1 MLIIYLDQN
10 KWVDVARAVK
20 YPNKYP
26 EHRAVLETLVKE
38 AESGRIIVPLT
49 QTNIYETHKI
59 NSTERRFDLADTQA
73 RLSQGKVFCGRR
85 RRLEIEVIDVMR
97 AAYGLESLPWADH
110 WFLSDV
116 FFEATL
122 DWDDQRL
129 GGIVSSRVFEA
140 MKQNPPKFLF
150 DYLMNTTD
158 EVRTTAAKNFTEGSE
173 KLKQLIEER
182 RKRDAG
188 KSLSM
193 RRRIYSATLA
203 ANELDVI
210 LGFAKNAGLPT
221 QDENDVLRKCVRKLI
236 TDAPIYYIEREITLK
251 IEAQPRP
258 VTENDFRDMQTFC
271 AVMPY
276 ADVVIAENQFSNLA
290 KQAGLDKKYQT
301 QVLTNLSS
309 LQDVL

>member
-1 MLIIYLDQN
+1 
-10 KWVDVARAVK
+10 
-20 YPNKYP
+20 
-26 EHRAVLETLVKE
+26 
-38 AESGRIIVPLT
+38 
-49 QTNIYETHKI
+49 
-59 NSTERRFDLADTQA
+59 
-73 RLSQGKVFCGRR
+73 
-85 RRLEIEVIDVMR
+85 MR
-97 AAYGLESLPWADH
+97 AAYGLESLPRADQ

-129 GGIVSSRVFEA
+129 GGIVSPRVFEA
-140 MKQNPPKFLF
+140 IKQDPPKSLF

-188 KSLSM
+188 ESLSM
-193 RRRIYSATLA
+193 RRRIYSATLVV
-203 ANELDVI
+203 NELDVI
-210 LGFAKNAGLPT
+210 LGFAKKAGLPT
-221 QDENDVLRKCVRKLI
+221 QDENEILRKCVRKLI
-236 TDAPIYYIEREITLK
+236 TDAPTYYVEREITLK

-271 AVMPY
+271 AVIPY
-276 ADVVIAENQFSNLA
+276 ADIVVAENQFSNLA

-301 QVLTNLSS
+301 QVLTTLSS
-309 LQDVL
+309 LQSVLQPLI